1 MDFVHTPLSLDRLN
15 TPLKISLP
23 VDQLNERTAV
33 EAIVARVSSA
43 SNPVVLVDC
52 LAARHEATS
61 ETRQLVET
69 LNFPTFATSMGKSI
83 ISETY
88 PRFHG
93 IYNGE
98 VSYPG
103 VQMAVESSD
112 CIINIGPL
120 LADSNTG
127 GHTRNILP
135 EQVVMIEPDTCTVS
149 DESNWKSHAD

>member
-15 TPLKISLP
+15 APIDISLP
-23 VDQLNERTAV
+23 VNALNEQRAV
-33 EAIVARVSSA
+33 EKIVQGIATARK
-43 SNPVVLVDC
+43 PVVLVDC
-52 LAARHEATS
+52 LAARHEATA
-61 ETRQLVET
+61 ETRRLVDA

-83 ISETY
+83 INETKPNFY
-88 PRFHG
+88 G

-103 VQMAVESSD
+103 VKSAVERSD

-127 GHTRNILP
+127 GHTRQISP
-135 EQVVMIEPDTCTVS
+135 EQVVLIEPHSCTVS
-149 DESNWKSHAD
+149 TAT